1 VLPSLKRK
9 LKREALWIPKIIGRK
24 MLSQTLPKQY
34 RPLRAYK
41 FKKMWDVEES
51 DFSFSR
57 LSFSF
62 ISAFFTS
69 E

>member
-1 VLPSLKRK
+1 
-9 LKREALWIPKIIGRK
+9 

-41 FKKMWDVEES
+41 FKKVQDAEES

-57 LSFSF
+57 LRFSF